1 MRFEQ
6 NTFFYQ
12 NKILYYQSSIIKV
25 YFFRKQLTMAKKE
38 QKKYSPHCLY
48 VKFTNSLNK
57 DINIL
62 KDQLQKMC
70 PLITDIRR
78 PRQPNA
84 RFCFVHFHSE
94 QDLLKGK
101 EILEGIKIFNQ
112 HLIIRVPLDPDSEF
126 IKQKKQ
132 KIEERRQAKRALKAL
147 NKKVKK
153 SK

>member
-1 MRFEQ
+1 MVE
-6 NTFFYQ
+6 
-12 NKILYYQSSIIKV
+12 
-25 YFFRKQLTMAKKE
+25 E
-38 QKKYSPHCLY
+38 KKYSSFCLY

-70 PLITDIRR
+70 PSVTDIRR

-101 EILEGIKIFNQ
+101 EMLEGIKIFNQ
-112 HLIIRVPLDPDSEF
+112 NLIVRIPPAPDSE
-126 IKQKKQ
+126 IRKQKMEKMQ
-132 KIEERRQAKRALKAL
+132 ERRRSKRALKAL

-153 SK
+153 NNCTS